1 MSDGS
6 GTENQVHVRLFVL
19 DIERLFYAK
28 SIPLKYMLLCSTV
41 FGILFELTSK
51 IIPVNPSVRLY
62 FIDTIEL

>member
-1 MSDGS
+1 MADGS
-6 GTENQVHVRLFVL
+6 GTENRAHVRLFVL
-19 DIERLFYAK
+19 DIERPFYAK

-51 IIPVNPSVRLY
+51 ITPAHPSVTLY